1 MAARRQVNGRR
12 LGLALAAGGVL
23 GGVYEVGA
31 LRALEESIDGLDLNR
46 LHVYVGVSAGSF
58 VGAHLVNGVTVTEM
72 LQGLMSEGEGDGTG
86 EVMFDQSIFFVPAY
100 RELGRRGLQLPSV
113 ISEALVQ
120 LAKGPEDPSF
130 IGTIEGLG
138 RSLPVCLFSND
149 AIQAYLQRSFSVA
162 GRTDDF
168 RKLRRKFFVVA
179 TDLETGRGVVFGS
192 EGLDHVPISRA
203 VQASTA
209 VPGIYQPVDVEGR
222 VCVDGVLLKTL
233 HASVALE
240 HGVDLL
246 LCVNPLVPMDTG
258 SEDAREA
265 LGRRAVQRGGLPT
278 LLSQSFRIL
287 IHSRAKMGM
296 ERAAQSYPEADL
308 MLFQPERTEHRLFTN
323 LFRFHSRRKVCE
335 IAYQQTRRDLWKR
348 RAELGPLLEKHGL
361 SLRLDAL
368 SDPLR
373 SVWDC
378 INLPNGRE
386 PSMTDQLDA
395 ALRALEAS
403 LGGKAT
409 KAAKV

>member
-1 MAARRQVNGRR
+1 MPSQRGGSRRR

-31 LRALEESIDGLDLNR
+31 LRALEESIEGLDLNH

-58 VGAHLVNGVTVTEM
+58 VGAHLVNGVTVEEM
-72 LQGLMSEGEGDGTG
+72 LRGLVAESGSEAL
-86 EVMFDQSIFFVPAY
+86 FDQSIFFVPAY
-100 RELGRRGLQLPSV
+100 RELRRRGLQFPAVLG
-113 ISEALVQ
+113 EALMQ

-130 IGTIEGLG
+130 IGTLEGLG
-138 RSLPVCLFSND
+138 NALPVCLFSNE
-149 AIQAYLQRSFSVA
+149 AIRDYLRGAFDQPGRS
-162 GRTDDF
+162 DDF
-168 RKLRRKFFVVA
+168 RRLKRKFFVVA

-192 EGLDHVPISRA
+192 DSLNHIPISKA

-240 HGVDLL
+240 YGVDLL

-258 SEDAREA
+258 SDDAREA

-287 IHSRAKMGM
+287 IHSRASLGM
-296 ERAAQSYPEADL
+296 ERAAQSYPDADL
-308 MLFQPERTEHRLFTN
+308 LLFQPEPTEHRLFTN

-335 IAYQQTRRDLWKR
+335 IAYAQTRRDLWR
-348 RAELGPLLEKHGL
+348 RREALGPVLARQGL
-361 SLRLDAL
+361 ALRLDAL
-368 SDPLR
+368 ADPR
-373 SVWDC
+373 RTVWDC
-378 INLPNGRE
+378 IGQGASVQPAVA
-386 PSMTDQLDA
+386 DQLDA

-403 LGGKAT
+403 LAGGEPGR
-409 KAAKV
+409 